1 VKNLTLKGILY
12 GLLSSIFAA
21 LNSVYI
27 KKTNKL
33 VDFNL
38 CKLNYFTNFYATIL
52 FIPIIF
58 FIGEYEQVINFKNL
72 YSIYFWAAMTF
83 SGLLGFLVGFVTSL
97 QVEVTSPLTHNIS
110 GTTKSYVQTVLG
122 VVIYDETRS
131 LLWWSS
137 NFLVLIGAGLYSH
150 VRTQEMKANHVKNIN
165 NNNKTK
171 TVSNI

>member
-1 VKNLTLKGILY
+1 
-12 GLLSSIFAA
+12 
-21 LNSVYI
+21 
-27 KKTNKL
+27 
-33 VDFNL
+33 
-38 CKLNYFTNFYATIL
+38 
-52 FIPIIF
+52 
-58 FIGEYEQVINFKNL
+58 
-72 YSIYFWAAMTF
+72 MTF

-165 NNNKTK
+165 NNKTK

>member
-1 VKNLTLKGILY
+1 VRNLTLKGILY

-33 VDFNL
+33 MDLNL
-38 CKLNYFTNFYATIL
+38 CKLNYFTNFYATII

-58 FIGEYEQVINFKNL
+58 YIGEFEQVIRFKNL
-72 YSIYFWAAMTF
+72 YSIYFWAAMSF
-83 SGLLGFLVGFVTSL
+83 SGLLGFLVGYVTSL

-122 VVIYDETRS
+122 VVIYNETRS
-131 LLWWSS
+131 LIWWLS

-150 VRTQEMKANHVKNIN
+150 VRTQEMKANHFKNIS
-165 NNNKTK
+165 NNKIK
-171 TVSNI
+171 SISNV